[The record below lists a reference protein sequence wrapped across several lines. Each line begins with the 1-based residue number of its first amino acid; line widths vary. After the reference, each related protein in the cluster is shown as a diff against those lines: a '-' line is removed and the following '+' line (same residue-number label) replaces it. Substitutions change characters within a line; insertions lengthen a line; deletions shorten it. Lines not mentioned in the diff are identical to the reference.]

1 VEAGQAPLA
10 ERRGD
15 DGVLLLTLNRPDK
28 RNALSIELRERIAAA
43 LADLDTGSC
52 GAVVL
57 TGAGSAFCAGM
68 DTTQFGGDRA
78 HRERLVESSLA
89 CMRAVGGCPVPVI
102 AAVNGPA
109 VAGGFVLA
117 LAADVRI
124 GEPMAT
130 FGFPELPR
138 GIPPSFAWARA
149 ALPAALARELCITG
163 RVLNAGEARSEGV
176 IGELVGAGDGVE
188 RALGLAAE
196 IAARPRPAIVETKRR
211 IGLERDRLYG
221 FLFEDEE
228 RMFRR
233 TLLGTGS

>member
-1 VEAGQAPLA
+1 VEAGQPPLA
-10 ERRGD
+10 EQREG
-15 DGVLLLTLNRPDK
+15 GVLLLTLNRPDK
-28 RNALSIELRERIAAA
+28 RNALSIELRERIASA
-43 LADLDTGSC
+43 LAELDTDTC

-89 CMRAVGGCPVPVI
+89 CMRAVGSCPVPVI

-117 LAADVRI
+117 LAADIRV
-124 GEPMAT
+124 GEPTAK

-149 ALPAALARELCITG
+149 ALPAGLARELCITG
-163 RVLNAGEARSEGV
+163 RVLDAGEARSEGV
-176 IGELVGAGDGVE
+176 IGELVDAGEGTE
-188 RALGLAAE
+188 RALALAAE
-196 IAARPRPAIVETKRR
+196 IAGRPRPAIVETKRR
-211 IGLERDRLYG
+211 IRLERERLYG

-228 RMFRR
+228 LMFRR
-233 TLLGTGS
+233 TLLAAER